1 MHDTTLDGVYGETIR
16 CNWNA
21 QFQSEQTGIPVE
33 EIKRGLQPAIDEFLQ
48 SNKDWEIQEVFTHN
62 NGLTVL
68 KRL

>member
-16 CNWNA
+16 CHWNA

-33 EIKRGLQPAIDEFLQ
+33 EITRGLQPAIDEFLE
-48 SNKDWEIQEVFTHN
+48 SHSEWEVHETFTHN

-68 KRL
+68 KRK